1 MKENTSRF
9 ACALAGFLLFAVGEI
24 EAQEGSGE
32 IRSKLEHLQADS
44 LWAEAV
50 LTDGRLRSIQVE
62 SVGSDS
68 AHVTEIY
75 GALQRRS
82 ATYALADMRS
92 VRTLGDHRIQTRS
105 AAISVDKSML
115 SALALETV
123 VPGAGYV
130 YIGEMRQAL
139 ALLGLTGIAV
149 GTAIASGEDGAA
161 GWAPLSAWIKIASLY
176 QLRDKVRAMN
186 GQSMVWDIE
195 AGAVAGRRGHV
206 PSLGVRVAF

>member
-1 MKENTSRF
+1 MKENTSCF
-9 ACALAGFLLFAVGEI
+9 AWSLAGFLLLAVGGI
-24 EAQEGSGE
+24 GAQEASSE
-32 IRSKLEHLQADS
+32 IRSKLELLQADR

-50 LTDGRLRSIQVE
+50 LADGRLRSIKVE

-82 ATYALADMRS
+82 ATYALADMQS

-115 SALALETV
+115 SALALEAV
-123 VPGAGYV
+123 VPGAGYLYV
-130 YIGEMRQAL
+130 GEMRQAL
-139 ALLGLTGIAV
+139 ALWGLTGIAV

-176 QLRDKVRAMN
+176 QLRDKIRAMN
-186 GQSMVWDIE
+186 DRSMVWDIE
-195 AGAVAGRRGHV
+195 VGAVAGRRGPV
-206 PSLGVRVAF
+206 PSLGVRVVF

>member
-1 MKENTSRF
+1 MKENTSCF
-9 ACALAGFLLFAVGEI
+9 AWSLAGFLFLSVGGI
-24 EAQEGSGE
+24 EAQEASSG
-32 IRSKLEHLQADS
+32 IRSKLELLQVDR

-50 LTDGRLRSIQVE
+50 LADGRLRSIQVE

-82 ATYALADMRS
+82 ATYALADMQS

-115 SALALETV
+115 SALALEAV
-123 VPGAGYV
+123 VPGAGYLYV
-130 YIGEMRQAL
+130 GEMRQAL
-139 ALLGLTGIAV
+139 ALWGLTGIAV
-149 GTAIASGEDGAA
+149 VTAIASGEDGAA

-186 GQSMVWDIE
+186 DQSMVWDIE
-195 AGAVAGRRGHV
+195 AGAVAGKRGPL

>member
-1 MKENTSRF
+1 MKKNTSRF
-9 ACALAGFLLFAVGEI
+9 AWGLAGFLLFAVGGI
-24 EAQEGSGE
+24 EAQEESSE
-32 IRSKLEHLQADS
+32 IRSKLELLQAGR

-50 LTDGRLRSIQVE
+50 LADGRLRSIQVE

-115 SALALETV
+115 SALALEAV
-123 VPGAGYV
+123 VPGAGYLYV
-130 YIGEMRQAL
+130 GEMRQAL
-139 ALLGLTGIAV
+139 ALWGLTGIAV

-186 GQSMVWDIE
+186 DQSVVWDIE
-195 AGAVAGRRGHV
+195 AGAVAGERVPV